1 MFGGSFGMGGGGLFW
16 MVIIAALI
24 VVPFWKI
31 LPRNGI
37 PNWVAVFAVFP
48 PLALILLWVVAFK
61 DDLDARGKNS

>member
-48 PLALILLWVVAFK
+48 PLALLLLWVVAFK